1 MTLQKWLEARS
12 FTLSLSSGFF
22 GFYAHAG
29 FMKALEENGLAPQK
43 LTGASAGAIVA
54 AASASGLRAK
64 DIQELVLRVKLG
76 DFWDPA
82 VGLGF
87 VRGKKFEKLLEEN
100 VGRDFSVAKKPLDIA
115 TFNIRKR
122 ETEIFTAGALARVV
136 RASSAVPLMFHPVNI
151 AGRLYWDGGITDK
164 MALKNV
170 GPQETV
176 LGHYLQSTDK
186 YELYERGRDQRK
198 WTAPDVRENR
208 QVVILKNLARSGPK
222 KMHLGPE
229 ILEAAYKQTLERL
242 RSEIS

>member
-1 MTLQKWLEARS
+1 MTLQAWLEKKP

-43 LTGASAGAIVA
+43 LTGASAGAIVGA
-54 AASASGLRAK
+54 AAAAGMRAK
-64 DIQELVLRVKLG
+64 DVEELVLRVKLE

-82 VGLGF
+82 IGLGF
-87 VRGKKFEKLLEEN
+87 VRGKKFEKLLAEN
-100 VGRDFSVAKKPLDIA
+100 VGRDFSALKKPLDIA
-115 TFNIRKR
+115 TFNIRRRK
-122 ETEIFTAGALARVV
+122 TEIFSTGDLARVV
-136 RASSAVPLMFHPVNI
+136 RASSSVPLMFHPVNI
-151 AGRLYWDGGITDK
+151 DGRLYWDGGILDK

-170 GPQETV
+170 TEDETI

-186 YELYERGRDQRK
+186 YELYERGRDQK
-198 WTAPDVRENR
+198 LWMAPKVREKR
-208 QVVILKNLARSGPK
+208 KVVILKNLARSGPK

-242 RSEIS
+242 RLEI